1 MSKHFLVHESG
12 NSDTLG
18 PELLECL
25 LKMAPTKEEEDKLK
39 ELKDDADDESHS
51 KLGPAEKFLK
61 ALLNIPFA
69 FKRID
74 AMLYIVNFE
83 SETEYLKRSF
93 DILEVKLYLSS
104 ISVFYFVREN
114 RTFICI

>member
-1 MSKHFLVHESG
+1 M
-12 NSDTLG
+12 LG

-39 ELKDDADDESHS
+39 ELKDDDESTTS
-51 KLGPAEKFLK
+51 KIGPAEKFLR
-61 ALLNIPFA
+61 ALLNIPLA

-74 AMLYIVNFE
+74 AMLYIVNFD

-93 DILEVKLYLSS
+93 HTLEVKPLLFSL
-104 ISVFYFVREN
+104 
-114 RTFICI
+114 C